1 MELLFE
7 NARDVKLIFCDDLE
21 KGSEKNG
28 YHCVIFDFG
37 SDWDFL
43 NIDFVFNTGEPSEPE
58 KFDYKKVKTT
68 FGPPPPS

>member
-21 KGSEKNG
+21 KGSEKNQ
-28 YHCVIFDFG
+28 YHCVFFDLG

-43 NIDFVFNTGEPSEPE
+43 NIDCVFNTGERSEPE
-58 KFDYKKVKTT
+58 KFDLI
-68 FGPPPPS
+68 